1 MIDKKEILNL
11 AEEYVTGKDIFL
23 VDVKVGTGNRIS
35 ILADKKGRITI
46 DDCAAL
52 SRHIE
57 GALDR
62 ETEDFELQV
71 SSPGL
76 TSSFKVKEQ
85 YEMNIGSK
93 VEVTPVDG
101 KKIKGI
107 LRSATAESFEIET
120 EKREKGLK
128 KEVVIIP
135 FKYEDIKNVRIV
147 ISFKN

>member
-1 MIDKKEILNL
+1 MIDKKEIIKL
-11 AEEYVTGKDIFL
+11 AEEYISGKDIFL

-35 ILADKKGRITI
+35 VLADKKGRITI

-57 GALDR
+57 GAMDR

-76 TSSFKVKEQ
+76 TSPFRVREQ
-85 YEMNIGSK
+85 YDLNIGNK
-93 VEVTPVDG
+93 IEVTPVDG
-101 KKIKGI
+101 RKFKGI
-107 LRSATAESFEIET
+107 LLSATAEGFEVET

-128 KEVVIIP
+128 KELVVIP
-135 FKYEDIKNVRIV
+135 FRYEDVKNVRIV

>member
-1 MIDKKEILNL
+1 MIDKKEVLKL
-11 AEEYVTGKDIFL
+11 AEEYITGKDIFL
-23 VDVKVGTGNRIS
+23 VDVKVSTGNRIS
-35 ILADKKGRITI
+35 ILADKIGRITI

-57 GALDR
+57 NALDR

-76 TSSFKVKEQ
+76 TSPFKVREQ
-85 YEMNIGSK
+85 YEMNLGNK

-107 LRSATAESFEIET
+107 LRGATAESFEIEA

-128 KEVVIIP
+128 KEIVIIP
-135 FKYEDIKNVRIV
+135 FRYEDVKNVRIV

>member
-1 MIDKKEILNL
+1 MIDKREIIKL
-11 AEEYVTGKDIFL
+11 AEEYISGKDIFL

-35 ILADKKGRITI
+35 VLADKKGRITI
-46 DDCAAL
+46 DDCASL

-76 TSSFKVKEQ
+76 TSPFRVKEQ
-85 YEMNIGSK
+85 YDMNIGNRI
-93 VEVTPVDG
+93 EVTPADG
-101 KKIKGI
+101 KKLKGK
-107 LRSATAESFEIET
+107 LLSTNEEGFELET

-128 KEVVIIP
+128 KEIVVIP
-135 FKYEDIKNVRIV
+135 FRFEEVKNVRIV

>member
-1 MIDKKEILNL
+1 MIDKREIIKL
-11 AEEYVTGKDIFL
+11 AEEYISGKDIFL

-35 ILADKKGRITI
+35 VLADKKGRITI

-76 TSSFKVKEQ
+76 TSPFMVREQ
-85 YEMNIGSK
+85 YDMNIGNK
-93 VEVTPVDG
+93 IEVTPVDG
-101 KKIKGI
+101 RKLKGI
-107 LRSATAESFEIET
+107 LLSATAEGFEVET

-128 KEVVIIP
+128 KELVVIP
-135 FKYEDIKNVRIV
+135 FRYEDVKNVRIV

>member
-1 MIDKKEILNL
+1 MIDKREIIKL
-11 AEEYVTGKDIFL
+11 AEEYISGKDIFL

-35 ILADKKGRITI
+35 VLADKKGRITI

-62 ETEDFELQV
+62 EAEDFELQV

-76 TSSFKVKEQ
+76 TSPFRVKEQ
-85 YEMNIGSK
+85 YDMNIGNK
-93 VEVTPVDG
+93 IEVTPVDG
-101 KKIKGI
+101 KKLKGK
-107 LRSATAESFEIET
+107 LLSATEEGFELET

-128 KEVVIIP
+128 KEIVVIP
-135 FKYEDIKNVRIV
+135 FRYEEVKNVRIV